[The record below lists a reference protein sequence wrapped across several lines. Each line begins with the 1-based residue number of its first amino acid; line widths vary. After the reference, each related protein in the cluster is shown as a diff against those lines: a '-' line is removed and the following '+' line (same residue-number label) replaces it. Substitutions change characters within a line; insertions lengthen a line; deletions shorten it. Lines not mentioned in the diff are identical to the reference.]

1 MPPSV
6 RCEQVRLP
14 EALYLLSAY
23 RWVLRY
29 LLAKYTAIGVRF
41 NVAGI
46 EAACSGLRFTAAGP
60 FGWYLCRSWR

>member
-1 MPPSV
+1 MPASV

-14 EALYLLSAY
+14 EALYLLSGY